1 MSPEEGPKCHVS
13 KSSSKSLSHDE
24 ATSKDTALGCV
35 SLGKLLA
42 HPLPAF
48 LASRGVLSLV
58 LVPSWLPGEWR
69 RWCVCATGRH
79 CWGGSAS
86 EFTLSPY
93 WVSRKLLYS
102 NSSSYYWKTVGAVGK
117 SPPMAGALALED
129 AVGATRDGQENQ
141 G

>member
-24 ATSKDTALGCV
+24 ATPKDTALGCV

-48 LASRGVLSLV
+48 LVSRGVLSLV

-69 RWCVCATGRH
+69 LCHGPVAAGVAQPR
-79 CWGGSAS
+79 SS
-86 EFTLSPY
+86 LFPY

-102 NSSSYYWKTVGAVGK
+102 GPSSYYWKTVGVVGK
-117 SPPMAGALALED
+117 SPPTAGALALEG
-129 AVGATRDGQENQ
+129 AVEATRDGQEN
-141 G
+141 